1 MSRKDNAKMFGGQ
14 GQYRRGGEAPMQ
26 NGRQIILPEPGDIGQ
41 MILRESSAFARRHKV
56 VTGGYFLGV
65 VVIIL
70 VWSGAKLNYDER
82 EYNRIIRTINF
93 EAEYNASDDFWRAKE
108 AYRST
113 KGWFSCDGLCQ
124 RNKQR
129 MDNASYRLD
138 EIRKEGNSRIS
149 DAKSVAG
156 LFSEVGVGEVQDSF
170 WSYFSSGKQFAKRQ
184 SMWDAMFA
192 GMRAMRRD
200 ESMIEYGL
208 NVLMK
213 VLVNFSIGL
222 VMAFFLFVVGL
233 WSIVR
238 SYQPNPI
245 VAVFFFISAMCAAF
259 SFVATYLLAMYGAA
273 AGGVY
278 GVLKVAEGNLRLQQ
292 GRPGRQPAHM
302 RNHPHYD

>member
-129 MDNASYRLD
+129 MDNARYRLD